1 MANGLR
7 SLAKAA
13 ISATAFFFLLFFLE
27 GHPLLEEKE
36 RTIIDDLGQRVKLKG
51 DVKRI
56 VSLVPSNSE
65 LVCLLDCAR
74 LKGGTRFDR
83 FPQELVQR
91 IREKKT
97 EVIGGGFDPSLEKI
111 VEIGPDLVLTNGPT
125 LKTLRGSEGIFCSWE
140 RFWIERPKPERSW
153 KKRIRV
159 SKRSRE
165 KRDRKELRRS
175 IFKPGRTP

>member
-65 LVCLLDCAR
+65 LVCLLDCLAISNR
-74 LKGGTRFDR
+74 VREREAKLKGVCAALNQSFDN
-83 FPQELVQR
+83 L
-91 IREKKT
+91 
-97 EVIGGGFDPSLEKI
+97 
-111 VEIGPDLVLTNGPT
+111 
-125 LKTLRGSEGIFCSWE
+125 
-140 RFWIERPKPERSW
+140 
-153 KKRIRV
+153 
-159 SKRSRE
+159 
-165 KRDRKELRRS
+165 
-175 IFKPGRTP
+175 